1 MVINVWQET
10 FPERTMKTIWSGR
23 ISVKKKNCVWSTRWM
38 CKKNDFMFQCWNQKM
53 PKKKKLNQ
61 EWLATYFRCVVQIIH
76 RNFTTPDWFHTIHD
90 LYCSAFAHLI
100 SGSPVLLPVYC
111 CLQLNLW
118 FRVIYCHLLWRQINN
133 AFGQHSPIKNKLFK
147 LFTFPF
153 DSRC

>member
-1 MVINVWQET
+1 MVCLTRDIPRENDENHLIRKDKCEEKKLRVINKMNVRKMWLYVSMLKSENAQKEKAQS
-10 FPERTMKTIWSGR
+10 RM
-23 ISVKKKNCVWSTRWM
+23 ISNLFSM
-38 CKKNDFMFQCWNQKM
+38 CL
-53 PKKKKLNQ
+53 PI
-61 EWLATYFRCVVQIIH
+61 RH
-76 RNFTTPDWFHTIHD
+76 RNFTAPDSFHTIHD